1 VHEAIP
7 LNAPQARSKDIDLT
21 MYIYS
26 DNAGD
31 KQNRRSSSAL
41 LIYMISAL
49 LMWLPKKH
57 ATIETS
63 VFGAEFVA
71 MKVSIETLQ
80 GLQYKL
86 RMMGVVISGPT
97 HIYGDIMSVIQN
109 TQKHKSNA
117 ICYHVVGVSIR

>member
-49 LMWLPKKH
+49 VMWLSKKY

-71 MKVSIETLQ
+71 MKVSI
-80 GLQYKL
+80 
-86 RMMGVVISGPT
+86 S
-97 HIYGDIMSVIQN
+97 
-109 TQKHKSNA
+109 
-117 ICYHVVGVSIR
+117 